1 MERESKIML
10 SKNIANLENVERRQK
25 FLDLKNLELLS
36 NLSYEGGQ
44 IIFIFML
51 GGVRKY
57 FLVLRGVFE
66 MFFMSS

>member
-57 FLVLRGVFE
+57 FLVLRGVF
-66 MFFMSS
+66 

>member
-25 FLDLKNLELLS
+25 FLDLRNLELLS

-57 FLVLRGVFE
+57 FLVLRRVF
-66 MFFMSS
+66 

>member
-57 FLVLRGVFE
+57 FLVLRRVF
-66 MFFMSS
+66 